1 MIAFLGTGLLGT
13 GFVRAFLRRGESV
26 QVFNRTAS
34 KAKALEA
41 HGAKAFDSAAEAVRG
56 AERVHVLV
64 SDDAAVDEVLAS
76 AKAALAPGTIILD
89 HTTTSAAGTR
99 GRVERFDREGLV
111 YVHAPV
117 FMGPQN
123 ALESTGIILV
133 SGERTRVEKVKPWL
147 APMTGKVVD
156 LGEDPTRGA
165 SFKLLGNLFLM
176 FINGG
181 LAEVFTLARALAIDP
196 REAAALFQQF
206 NPGASVPARAERML
220 SADYANPSWE
230 LGMARKDARLMIE
243 AATSAGAEL
252 RFLPAIAGRMD
263 ELIGEGHAHDDWTVL
278 GIDAVKPPK
287 P

>member
-34 KAKALEA
+34 KARALEA
-41 HGAKAFDSAAEAVRG
+41 HGAKAFDSPSEAVRG
-56 AERVHVLV
+56 AERVHVLL
-64 SDDAAVDEVLAS
+64 SDDAAVDDVLAQ
-76 AKAALAPGTIILD
+76 AKGALSPGAIILD
-89 HTTTSAAGTR
+89 HTTTSPAGTR
-99 GRVERFDREGLV
+99 GRVERFDREGFV

-123 ALESTGIILV
+123 ALESTGIMLV
-133 SGERTRVEKVKPWL
+133 SGERARVEKVKPWI

-156 LGEDPTRGA
+156 LGDDPSRGA

-181 LAEVFTLARALAIDP
+181 LAEVFTLSRALGIDP
-196 REAAALFQQF
+196 HEAASLFQQF

-220 SADYANPSWE
+220 SGDYENPSWE
-230 LGMARKDARLMIE
+230 LSMARKDARLMIE
-243 AATSAGAEL
+243 AATAAGSKL
-252 RFLPAIAGRMD
+252 HFLPAIASRMD
-263 ELIGEGHAHDDWTVL
+263 ALIQEGHGHEDWTVL
-278 GIDAVKPPK
+278 AIDAVAKRPS
-287 P
+287 